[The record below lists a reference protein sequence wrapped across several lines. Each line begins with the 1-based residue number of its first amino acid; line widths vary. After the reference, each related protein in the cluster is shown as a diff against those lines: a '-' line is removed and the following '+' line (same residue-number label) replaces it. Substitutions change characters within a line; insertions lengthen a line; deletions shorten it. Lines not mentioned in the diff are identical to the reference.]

1 MKKRILFM
9 INSLDVGGAEKVLL
23 SYIKALSTDNR
34 YIINVMT
41 NKPSTSFI
49 QKEIAE
55 ITSIYI
61 LEEITKNRP
70 KILRSIFKNL
80 AIKKIIGSNDII
92 IDFLDADFYKH
103 IKSFHK
109 PKITWLHSSYDNL
122 CSRKKNM
129 KSRLFHYDH
138 IVTICEDMKR
148 EVDERIPVLSSKV
161 SLIYNPFDFESIRDK
176 ANDISSLSD
185 EEQQALSKPFYLSV
199 SRIDEAHKDFDT
211 LIRSYKN
218 ATNKY
223 SITESLI
230 ILGDGPDLNNLK
242 KLARDLNIDKYVIFM
257 GMKENPYIWMK
268 HSKKFILSSKGE
280 GLPTVLIEALSLDCN
295 IISSDC
301 KVGPSEI
308 LDKGRLGYLFCTG
321 DIETLTTLFLADKKD
336 FNINLEIEKFTQ
348 ESSLKKFHSMIK
360 KYEHI

>member
-1 MKKRILFM
+1 M

-23 SYIKALSTDNR
+23 SYIKALSADNR
-34 YIINVMT
+34 YIINVIT
-41 NKPSTSFI
+41 NKTSVSFI
-49 QKEIAE
+49 QKEISE
-55 ITSIYI
+55 ITNLYI
-61 LEEITKNRP
+61 LEDVTKNKP
-70 KILRSIFKNL
+70 KILKSFFKNL
-80 AIKKIIGSNDII
+80 KIKKVISSNDII

-103 IKSFHK
+103 VKSYKK

-129 KSRLFHYDH
+129 ESRLFHYDH

-148 EVDERIPVLSSKV
+148 EVEERIPALSSKI

-176 ANDISSLSD
+176 ANDMSSLSD
-185 EEQQALSKPFYLSV
+185 REKEILKSSFYLSV

-211 LIRSYKN
+211 LIRSYQN
-218 ATNKY
+218 AINKY
-223 SITESLI
+223 SITENLI

-242 KLARDLNIDKYVIFM
+242 KLTRELNIDKNVIFM

-268 HSKKFILSSKGE
+268 HSEKFILSSKGE

-308 LDKGRLGYLFCTG
+308 LDKGRLGYLFSTG
-321 DIETLTTLFLADKKD
+321 DIETLTTLFLAKKKY
-336 FNINLEIEKFTQ
+336 FNINLEIEKFTK
-348 ESSLKKFHSMIK
+348 ETSLKKFYSMVQK
-360 KYEHI
+360 HEHN

>member
-1 MKKRILFM
+1 M

-41 NKPSTSFI
+41 NKSSESFI
-49 QKEIAE
+49 QKEMIK
-55 ITSIYI
+55 ITKIYI
-61 LEEITKNRP
+61 LEEIIKNKP
-70 KILRSIFKNL
+70 KIFRSFFKNL
-80 AIKKIIGSNDII
+80 AIKEIIKSNDII

-103 IKSFHK
+103 IKFCHK
-109 PKITWLHSSYDNL
+109 PKITWLHSSYGNL

-129 KSRLFHYDH
+129 KARLFYYDH

-148 EVDERIPVLSSKV
+148 EVDEKIPVLSSKV

-176 ANDISSLSD
+176 AINISSLSD
-185 EEQQALSKPFYLSV
+185 EEREILNKPFYLSV

-218 ATNKY
+218 AINKY
-223 SITESLI
+223 SITQSLI
-230 ILGDGPDLNNLK
+230 ILGDGPDLNKLK
-242 KLARDLNIDKYVIFM
+242 KLTLDLNIDKNVIFM

-268 HSKKFILSSKGE
+268 HSEKFILSSKGE

-308 LDKGRLGYLFCTG
+308 LDKGRLGYLFSTG
-321 DIETLTTLFLADKKD
+321 DIETLTSLFLVDKKS
-336 FNINLEIEKFTQ
+336 FNINIEIDKFTK
-348 ESSLKKFHSMIK
+348 ESSLKKFHSMINK
-360 KYEHI
+360 HEHN

>member
-41 NKPSTSFI
+41 NKSSISFI
-49 QKEIAE
+49 QKEISK
-55 ITSIYI
+55 ITTLYI
-61 LEEITKNRP
+61 LEEATKNKP
-70 KILRSIFKNL
+70 KILRSFFKNL
-80 AIKKIIGSNDII
+80 IIKKVISSNDII
-92 IDFLDADFYKH
+92 IDFLDADFYKY

-129 KSRLFHYDH
+129 ESRLFHYDH

-148 EVDERIPVLSSKV
+148 EVEERIPALSSKV

-185 EEQQALSKPFYLSV
+185 EEQEILKKPFFLSV
-199 SRIDEAHKDFDT
+199 SRINEAHKDFDT

-218 ATNKY
+218 AINKY
-223 SITESLI
+223 SITEHLI

-242 KLARDLNIDKYVIFM
+242 KLTRELNIDKNVIFM

-268 HSKKFILSSKGE
+268 HSEKFILSSKGE

-321 DIETLTTLFLADKKD
+321 DIETLTTLFLADKKA
-336 FNINLEIEKFTQ
+336 FNINLEIEKFTK
-348 ESSLKKFHSMIK
+348 ESSLDKFHSMVN
-360 KYEHI
+360 KYEHN